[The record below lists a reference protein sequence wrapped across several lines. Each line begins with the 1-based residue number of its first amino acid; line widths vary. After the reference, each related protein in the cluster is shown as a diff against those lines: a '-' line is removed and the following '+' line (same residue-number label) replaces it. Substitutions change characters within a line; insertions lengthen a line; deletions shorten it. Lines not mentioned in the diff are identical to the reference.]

1 MIVNEPQVFRD
12 NIAKKLNAYIF
23 CEKKCKN
30 IEKSIFNFA
39 LKYAD
44 QRNIVK
50 KWDNKYFVMIY
61 INKFRSLFLNI
72 SSESSSYNEKF
83 LETINSGEIKSKKVG
98 FLTHQEMNPGM
109 WKDLIEKKMKIDKNK
124 YETNKEGAS
133 SEFKCRKCKK
143 RETTYYQVQTRSA
156 DEPMTTFVTCLNCGN
171 HWKC

>member
-1 MIVNEPQVFRD
+1 MIVNEPDVFRA
-12 NIAKKLNAYIF
+12 NITKKLNAYIF
-23 CEKKCKN
+23 CKKKCKN

-39 LKYAD
+39 LKYAA

-61 INKFRSLFLNI
+61 INKFRSLILNI
-72 SSESSSYNEKF
+72 SNESSSYNKTF
-83 LETINSGEIKSKKVG
+83 LEKINSGVIKSKNVG